1 MPDFDE
7 MSARLDDIEAST
19 NQRPGAA
26 QAELEALLPRIGE
39 VIVERQ
45 GEAVQLLRNEDFAG
59 AAQVLVENALL
70 LQRGAGTVLTL
81 REQVRR
87 RR

>member
-1 MPDFDE
+1 MPDFDAV
-7 MSARLDDIEAST
+7 STHLDELEASI
-19 NQRPGAA
+19 NDRPGAA
-26 QAELEALLPRIGE
+26 QAELEELLPGIGE

-59 AAQVLVENALL
+59 AAQLLVENALL
-70 LQRGAGTVLTL
+70 LQRGAGVVLGL